1 MVGLRLD
8 GRFED
13 HPCGSHEG
21 TGSYLMTQLLD
32 QEYFIELLS
41 SL

>member
-8 GRFED
+8 GRSED
-13 HPCGSHEG
+13 HLRGRHEG
-21 TGSYLMTQLLD
+21 NGSCLMTQLLD
-32 QEYFIELLS
+32 QKYLTELLS